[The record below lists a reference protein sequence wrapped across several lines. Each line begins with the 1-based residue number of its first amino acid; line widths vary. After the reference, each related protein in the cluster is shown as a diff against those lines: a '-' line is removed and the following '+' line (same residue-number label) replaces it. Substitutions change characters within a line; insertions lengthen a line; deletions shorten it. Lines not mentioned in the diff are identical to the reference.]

1 MSVDRTGVGGD
12 CQRFTTS
19 FCGASATGPKSVGL
33 HVRSGLGADTRA
45 RARVE
50 TGARSRACMRIHDAG
65 AVLASFG
72 SALPFPPGGGA

>member
-1 MSVDRTGVGGD
+1 MWTGLEWEGTDKGL
-12 CQRFTTS
+12 RRLS
-19 FCGASATGPKSVGL
+19 AAPSATGPKSVGL